1 MFRKLR
7 IKLMLV
13 NLSVIALLFFLL
25 IIGTYFFVQGRMI
38 EGSEHMMARLSHD
51 LVIGKP
57 ITFPPD
63 HEPNMPPPPDPPPE
77 HGPGPGPILF
87 FIKTSITGDILHTSS
102 FIPLTKDQLWQL
114 TRQIQHSGNTKGNI
128 LFNQTEYFYQI
139 TPTTDNQENF
149 IVFQDF
155 QRDRNLLKALVTG
168 LSITGIICM
177 ILSVFGSLFM
187 ANKAMIPI
195 QKAWQQQKGFLAD
208 ASHEFRTPLA
218 VIQTNLEIVR
228 DNPTETVNSQ
238 EQWLNNI
245 YEETICMTKL
255 VESLLFLARAD
266 SRQQLLIKEPFLLQ
280 QAVSKAVE
288 LLRLVGNTKGVTL
301 IMKSKQEILYYGDE
315 SKLRQVVSILLD
327 NALRHTQT
335 GGRIIVTL
343 EKLQQNIL
351 LSVTD
356 TGEGIA
362 PEHMD
367 KIFERFY
374 QSDLSRSQG
383 GTGLGLSIAKWI
395 VESHNGR
402 ISVVSSIGK
411 GSIFSVFLPHE

>member
-7 IKLMLV
+7 IQLMLV

-38 EGSEHMMARLSHD
+38 EGSQHMMDRLSHD
-51 LVIGKP
+51 LAQGKA
-57 ITFPPD
+57 INFPPNHD
-63 HEPNMPPPPDPPPE
+63 PSMPPPPTSPAE
-77 HGPGPGPILF
+77 RGPGPILF
-87 FIKTSITGDILHTSS
+87 FVKATITGDILHTSS
-102 FIPLTKDQLWQL
+102 FTPLSKDQLEQL
-114 TRQIQHSGNTKGNI
+114 TLQIQQVGNTKGNI
-128 LFNQTEYFYQI
+128 IFQQTEYFYQI
-139 TPTTDNQENF
+139 TPTTDKQENY
-149 IVFQDF
+149 IIFQDF
-155 QRDRNLLKALVTG
+155 QRDRNLLTSLVTG

-187 ANKAMIPI
+187 VNKAMIPI
-195 QKAWQQQKGFLAD
+195 QKSWQQQKDFLAD

-228 DNPTETVNSQ
+228 DNPTETVHSQ

-245 YEETICMTKL
+245 YEETLCMTKL

-266 SRQQLLIKEPFLLQ
+266 SQQQLLSKDHFLLH

-288 LLRLVGNTKGVTL
+288 LLRPLGNGKGVTL
-301 IMKSKQEILYYGDE
+301 IMQGQQEILYYGDE
-315 SKLRQVVSILLD
+315 AKLRQVVSILLD
-327 NALRHTQT
+327 NALCHTPT
-335 GGRIIVTL
+335 GGKIIVTL
-343 EKLQQNIL
+343 EKLPQNIL

-362 PEHMD
+362 AQHVD

-374 QSDLSRSQG
+374 QSDSSRSQG

-395 VESHNGR
+395 VQSHKGN
-402 ISVVSSIGK
+402 INVVSSVGN
-411 GSIFSVFLPHE
+411 GSSFNVFLPHE